1 MVQSKLKAQL
11 HSKDND
17 VDTTTYSVL
26 PFLILIS
33 PLVGFFINGV
43 VLPLKLRGFAK
54 TDANVAGGVATF
66 FIFFSFVLA
75 LFAFLHLQEEGNPSL
90 TSYCFEWFN
99 FGGLK
104 IPFELR
110 IDRLSGLLVMIITGI
125 GTLIHLY
132 STSYMHEEEC
142 VGRYFS
148 YLNLFCFNMLLL
160 VMGNNLPLLFF
171 GWEGVGLCSYLLI
184 GFWYTETEK
193 ANAGKKA
200 FIVNRVGD
208 LGFLIGMFLI
218 FRELGTLSFPEI
230 IEMIKTNPERIAPAA
245 TMICLALFVGAT
257 GKSAQMPLYVW
268 LPDAMSGPTPVS
280 ALIHAATMV
289 TAGVYMIARLNPLF
303 ELSTVALAVIAHVG
317 AITAIF
323 AGSIAIA
330 QTDIKKVLAYS
341 TVSQLGFMFLAC
353 GVGAYQTAVF
363 HLMTHAFFKALLF
376 LGSGSVI
383 HACSGEQDMT
393 KMGGLKKY
401 LPHTHLTMLVGSLAI
416 SGIPFF
422 SGFFSKDEILYS
434 AIALPGGFSYL
445 FLIGVLT
452 ACLTAVYT
460 GRMMSLTFYG
470 DERLSHDVKH
480 HLHESPALMTFP
492 LYVLAGLAA
501 FGGFLGVPHLL
512 GDYLGHMPHALSHW
526 LDPVVPTKV
535 LPLVGVKIPLHEGL
549 VMVGSSIIAIASYF
563 LGVTLFKKSM
573 FISDLVSGIA
583 PLQKVLSNKYYVD
596 ELYEKIIIN
605 PIRKISTF
613 SSSVI
618 DKLVVDGAVNGLGR
632 GVRKVGAELRTLQTG
647 DIQTYGL
654 MMLFGALI
662 AVFLIFKV
670 LL

>member
-1 MVQSKLKAQL
+1 M
-11 HSKDND
+11 H
-17 VDTTTYSVL
+17 SVL
-26 PFLILIS
+26 PALILIS

-43 VLPLKLRGFAK
+43 VLPLSLKGFAK
-54 TDANVAGGVATF
+54 TPANTAGGVATA
-66 FIFFSFVLA
+66 FIGFSFILA
-75 LFAFLHLQEEGNPSL
+75 LFAFAKLSGSKDPNPSL
-90 TSYCFEWFN
+90 LINCFEWFN
-99 FGGLK
+99 FGGLN

-110 IDRLSGLLVMIITGI
+110 IDKLSGLLVLIITGI

-132 STSYMHEEEC
+132 SISYMHEEEC

-148 YLNLFCFNMLLL
+148 YLNLFCFSMLLL

-200 FIVNRVGD
+200 FIVNRIGD
-208 LGFLIGMFLI
+208 LGFLIGMFML
-218 FRELGTLSFPEI
+218 FQELGTLTLPEI
-230 IEMIKTNPERIAPAA
+230 SSLLANPEVVARIMPSV

-289 TAGVYMIARLNPLF
+289 TAGVYMIARLSPLF
-303 ELSTVALAVIAHVG
+303 ELSPMALSVVAHVG
-317 AITAIF
+317 AITALF
-323 AGSIAIA
+323 AGSIAVA

-393 KMGGLKKY
+393 KMGALKKH
-401 LPHTHLTMLVGSLAI
+401 LPHTHLTMLIGSLAI

-434 AIALPGGFSYL
+434 AIALPGGVSYL
-445 FLIGVLT
+445 FVIGVLT
-452 ACLTAVYT
+452 AILTAFYT

-470 DERLSHDVKH
+470 QKRYSHDVEH

-492 LYVLAGLAA
+492 LYVLAILAA
-501 FGGFLGVPHLL
+501 LGGFLGVPHLL
-512 GDYLGHMPHALSHW
+512 GDYLGHMPHYLSHW
-526 LDPVVPTKV
+526 LDPVVPSKH
-535 LPLVGVKIPLHEGL
+535 LPLVGVKIALHEGV
-549 VMVGSSIIAIASYF
+549 VMAGSSIVAIISYF
-563 LGVTLFKKSM
+563 TGVALFKKHM
-573 FISDLVSGIA
+573 FVKDILGAFSPVEKILA
-583 PLQKVLSNKYYVD
+583 NKYYVD
-596 ELYEKIIIN
+596 ELYAVIVVN
-605 PIRKISTF
+605 PVKKF
-613 SSSVI
+613 SLFSANII
-618 DKLVVDGAVNGLGR
+618 DKYVFDGAVNGIGSKVKRLGT
-632 GVRKVGAELRTLQTG
+632 GLRSLQTG
-647 DIQTYGL
+647 DIQTYAF
-654 MMLFGALI
+654 MMLMGLVLVVLFIL
-662 AVFLIFKV
+662 KV
-670 LL
+670 LV

>member
-1 MVQSKLKAQL
+1 MIFVE
-11 HSKDND
+11 NMN
-17 VDTTTYSVL
+17 SVL
-26 PFLILIS
+26 PALILIS
-33 PLVGFFINGV
+33 PLIGFFINAV
-43 VLPLKLRGFAK
+43 VLPLAYKGFAK
-54 TDANVAGGVATF
+54 TPANTAGGVATS
-66 FIFFSFVLA
+66 FIGFSFILA
-75 LFAFLHLQEEGNPSL
+75 LISFAKLSGSGGNNPSIIIN
-90 TSYCFEWFN
+90 CFEWFN
-99 FGGLK
+99 FGGLN

-110 IDRLSGLLVMIITGI
+110 IDKLSGILVLIITGI
-125 GTLIHLY
+125 GTLIHMY
-132 STSYMHEEEC
+132 STSYMHDEEC

-208 LGFLIGMFLI
+208 LGFLIGMFLL
-218 FRELGTLSFPEI
+218 FRELGTLSLTEI
-230 IEMIKTNPERIAPAA
+230 NSLLQNQDIIAKIMPSV
-245 TMICLALFVGAT
+245 TLICLSLFVGAT

-268 LPDAMSGPTPVS
+268 LPDAMSGPTQVS

-303 ELSTVALAVIAHVG
+303 ELSPIALSVVAHVG
-317 AITAIF
+317 AITALF

-393 KMGGLKKY
+393 KMGALKKH
-401 LPHTHLTMLVGSLAI
+401 LPHTHLTMLIGSLAI
-416 SGIPFF
+416 SGVPFF

-434 AIALPGGFSYL
+434 TIALPGGVSYL
-445 FLIGVLT
+445 FIIGVLT
-452 ACLTAVYT
+452 AVLTAFYT

-470 DERLSHDVKH
+470 EKRYSHDVEH

-501 FGGFLGVPHLL
+501 LGGFLGVPHLL
-512 GDYLGHMPHALSHW
+512 GDYLGHMPHYLSQW
-526 LDPVVPTKV
+526 LNPVVPTKT
-535 LPLVGVKIPLHEGL
+535 LPLVGIKIPLHEGL
-549 VMVGSSIIAIASYF
+549 VMFGSSVLALLSF
-563 LGVTLFKKSM
+563 LAGITLFKKNL
-573 FISDLVSGIA
+573 FVKDLLSAFNPIE
-583 PLQKVLSNKYYVD
+583 KILSNKYYVD
-596 ELYEKIIIN
+596 ELYDMIIIL
-605 PIRKISTF
+605 PVRKISEF
-613 SSSVI
+613 SAAIVDRYI
-618 DKLVVDGAVNGLGR
+618 VDGAVNGLGAQIKKI
-632 GVRKVGAELRTLQTG
+632 GSGLRVLQTG
-647 DIQTYGL
+647 DIQSYAL
-654 MMLFGALI
+654 MMLIGLLV
-662 AVFLIFKV
+662 AVIFIFKV
-670 LL
+670 LF

>member
-1 MVQSKLKAQL
+1 M
-11 HSKDND
+11 
-17 VDTTTYSVL
+17 DTMYSSL
-26 PFLILIS
+26 PLLILLS
-33 PLVGFFINGV
+33 PLVGFFINAV
-43 VLPLKLRGFAK
+43 VMPLKYKGFAK
-54 TDANVAGGVATF
+54 TSADTAGGIATF
-66 FIFFSFVLA
+66 FIGLSFIMA
-75 LFAFLHLQEEGNPSL
+75 LMVFAKLMGSNSQNPSVM
-90 TSYCFEWFN
+90 TYCYEWFN
-99 FGGLK
+99 FGGLN

-110 IDRLSGLLVMIITGI
+110 IDKLSGLLVMIITGI

-132 STSYMHEEEC
+132 SISYMHDEEC

-200 FIVNRVGD
+200 FIVNRIGD
-208 LGFLIGMFLI
+208 LGFLIGMFLL
-218 FRELGTLSFPEI
+218 FRELGTLSLTEI
-230 IEMIKTNPERIAPAA
+230 NSMLHDSTVVARIAPSV
-245 TMICLALFVGAT
+245 TMICLSLFVGAT
-257 GKSAQMPLYVW
+257 GKSAQLPLYVW

-303 ELSTVALAVIAHVG
+303 ELSPLALSVIAHTG
-317 AITAIF
+317 ALTALF
-323 AGSIAIA
+323 AGTIAIA

-401 LPHTHLTMLVGSLAI
+401 LPHTHFTMLIGSLAI

-434 AIALPGGFSYL
+434 SIALPHGISYL
-445 FLIGVLT
+445 FIVGVLT
-452 ACLTAVYT
+452 AALTAFYT

-470 DERLSHDVKH
+470 NERMSHDVKH

-492 LYVLAGLAA
+492 LYVLATLAA
-501 FGGFLGVPHLL
+501 LGGFLGVPHLM
-512 GDYLGHMPHALSHW
+512 GDYLGHMPHFLSQW
-526 LDPVVPTKV
+526 LEAVVPAHH
-535 LPLVGVKIPLHEGL
+535 LPLVGIKIPLHEGV
-549 VMVGSSIIAIASYF
+549 VMVGSSVIAILFYWA
-563 LGVTLFKKSM
+563 GVTLFKRVLFVK
-573 FISDLVSGIA
+573 DLVSGIN
-583 PLQKVLSNKYYVD
+583 PLHKVLENKYYVD
-596 ELYEKIIIN
+596 ELYGKIIVE
-605 PIRKISTF
+605 PLRKISAF
-613 SSSVI
+613 SADVL
-618 DKLVVDGAVNGLGR
+618 DKVFVDGAVNGLGR
-632 GVRKVGAELRTLQTG
+632 GVRRVGSGLRILQTG
-647 DIQTYGL
+647 DLQTYGL
-654 MMLFGALI
+654 MMLGGVLVIIF
-662 AVFLIFKV
+662 FIFKV
-670 LL
+670 LV

>member
-1 MVQSKLKAQL
+1 ME
-11 HSKDND
+11 
-17 VDTTTYSVL
+17 TTYSSL
-26 PFLILIS
+26 PLLILIS
-33 PLVGFFINGV
+33 PLIGFFINGV
-43 VLPLKLRGFAK
+43 VYPLKLKGFAK
-54 TDANVAGGVATF
+54 TDPNTAGGTATF
-66 FIFFSFVLA
+66 FIGLSFIMACVAFSTLTGGG
-75 LFAFLHLQEEGNPSL
+75 ENPSL

-99 FGGLK
+99 FGGLN

-110 IDRLSGLLVMIITGI
+110 LDKLSGTLVMIITGI

-132 STSYMHEEEC
+132 SISYMHDEEC

-184 GFWYTETEK
+184 GFWYTDTEK

-200 FIVNRVGD
+200 FVVNRVGD
-208 LGFLIGMFLI
+208 LGFLVGMFLL
-218 FRELGTLSFPEI
+218 FRELGTLNLPEI
-230 IEMIKTNPERIAPAA
+230 NSLLANPGVVSRILPSV
-245 TMICLALFVGAT
+245 TLICLSLFVGAT
-257 GKSAQMPLYVW
+257 GKSAQIPLYVW

-303 ELSTVALAVIAHVG
+303 ELSPVALSVIAHTG
-317 AITAIF
+317 ALTALF

-383 HACSGEQDMT
+383 HACSGEQEMT

-401 LPHTHLTMLVGSLAI
+401 LPHTHITMLIGSLAI

-434 AIALPGGFSYL
+434 TIALPNGVSYL
-445 FLIGVLT
+445 FIIGVLT
-452 ACLTAVYT
+452 AMLTAFYT

-470 DERLSHDVKH
+470 SERLSHDVKH

-512 GDYLGHMPHALSHW
+512 GNFMGHMPHFLSHW
-526 LDPVVPTKV
+526 LSPLVPAKE
-535 LPLVGVKIPLHEGL
+535 LPLVALKLPLHEGV
-549 VMVGSSIIAIASYF
+549 VMAGSSVIAIVSFFAGI
-563 LGVTLFKKSM
+563 LVFKKIQ
-573 FISDLVSGIA
+573 FISDAFSGLA
-583 PLQKVLSNKYYVD
+583 PLQKLLSNKYFID
-596 ELYEKIIIN
+596 EIYGALIIG
-605 PIRKISTF
+605 PIRKLSHFAGEFFDRFI
-613 SSSVI
+613 I
-618 DKLVVDGAVNGLGR
+618 DGAVNGLGR
-632 GVRKVGAELRTLQTG
+632 GIRSIGGTLRALQTG
-647 DIQTYGL
+647 DIQSYGL
-654 MMLFGALI
+654 LMLGGVLLAILFIL
-662 AVFLIFKV
+662 KV
-670 LL
+670 LV

>member
-1 MVQSKLKAQL
+1 ME
-11 HSKDND
+11 
-17 VDTTTYSVL
+17 TTYSVL
-26 PFLILIS
+26 PLLILIF
-33 PLVGFFINGV
+33 PLIGFMINGFF
-43 VLPLKLRGFAK
+43 LPLKYKGFAK
-54 TDANVAGGVATF
+54 TSADTAGGFATF
-66 FIFFSFVLA
+66 FIALSFLTA
-75 LFAFLHLQEEGNPSL
+75 LVAFNKLSSLGVENPSL

-110 IDRLSGLLVMIITGI
+110 IDKLSGLLVLIITGI
-125 GTLIHLY
+125 GTLIHVY

-218 FRELGTLSFPEI
+218 FKHFGTLEFSELARKFADASFLETI
-230 IEMIKTNPERIAPAA
+230 PAA
-245 TMICLALFVGAT
+245 TITTICLALFVGAT
-257 GKSAQMPLYVW
+257 GKSAQLPLYVW

-303 ELSTVALAVIAHVG
+303 AASEIALSVVAHIG
-317 AITAIF
+317 AFTALF
-323 AGSIAIA
+323 AGTIAVA

-393 KMGGLKKY
+393 KMGNLKKY
-401 LPHTHLTMLVGSLAI
+401 LPHTHLTMLIGSLAI

-434 AIALPGGFSYL
+434 TIALPNGVSYL
-445 FLIGVLT
+445 FLVGVAT
-452 ACLTAVYT
+452 ACLTAFYT

-470 DERLSHDVKH
+470 QERLSHDVKH

-501 FGGFLGVPHLL
+501 LGGFLGVPHLL
-512 GDYLGHMPHALSHW
+512 GNYLGHMPHILSNW
-526 LDPVVPTKV
+526 LNPVVPAV
-535 LPLVGVKIPLHEGL
+535 HLPMVGVKLRLHEGL
-549 VMVGSSIIAIASYF
+549 VMFGSSVLAISFFY
-563 LGVTLFKKSM
+563 LGVVLFKKVM
-573 FISDLVSGIA
+573 FLSDLFSGISGFH
-583 PLQKVLSNKYYVD
+583 KVLSNKYYVD
-596 ELYEKIIIN
+596 EIYEAIIIK
-605 PIRKISTF
+605 PIKKVSAF
-613 SSSVI
+613 SSGII
-618 DKLVVDGAVNGLGR
+618 DKLVFDGAVNGLGKGIR
-632 GVRKVGAELRTLQTG
+632 RLATELRVLQTG
-647 DIQTYGL
+647 DIQSYGVL
-654 MMLFGALI
+654 MLFGLLI
-662 AVFLIFKV
+662 GFLFVFKV
-670 LL
+670 LM

>member
-1 MVQSKLKAQL
+1 MEY
-11 HSKDND
+11 
-17 VDTTTYSVL
+17 TYSIL
-26 PFLILIS
+26 PALILIS
-33 PLVGFFINGV
+33 PLVGFIINGV
-43 VLPLKLRGFAK
+43 VLPLGLKGFAK
-54 TDANVAGGVATF
+54 TSANTAGGVATA
-66 FIFFSFVLA
+66 FIALSFIMSLIAFSKLSGST
-75 LFAFLHLQEEGNPSL
+75 LENPSL
-90 TSYCFEWFN
+90 AINCFEWFN
-99 FGGLK
+99 FGGLN

-110 IDRLSGLLVMIITGI
+110 IDKLSSLMILIITGI

-132 STSYMHEEEC
+132 SISYMHDEPC

-148 YLNLFCFNMLLL
+148 YLNLFCFSMLLL
-160 VMGNNLPLLFF
+160 VLGNNLPLLFF

-200 FIVNRVGD
+200 FIVNRIGD
-208 LGFLIGMFLI
+208 LGFLIGMFML
-218 FRELGTLSFPEI
+218 FQQLGTLTLPEI
-230 IEMIKTNPERIAPAA
+230 SNLLSNPEVVTRIMPSV
-245 TMICLALFVGAT
+245 TLICLALFVGAT

-289 TAGVYMIARLNPLF
+289 TAGVYMIARLSPLF
-303 ELSTVALAVIAHVG
+303 ELSPMALSVVAHVG
-317 AITAIF
+317 AITALF
-323 AGSIAIA
+323 AGSIAVA

-393 KMGGLKKY
+393 KMGALKKH

-434 AIALPGGFSYL
+434 SIALPGGVSYL

-452 ACLTAVYT
+452 AILTAFYT

-470 DERLSHDVKH
+470 QKRYSHDVEH

-492 LYVLAGLAA
+492 LYVLAILAA
-501 FGGFLGVPHLL
+501 LGGFLGVPHLL
-512 GDYLGHMPHALSHW
+512 GDYLGHMPHYLSHW
-526 LDPVVPTKV
+526 LDPVVPAKI
-535 LPLVGVKIPLHEGL
+535 LPLVGVKIALHEGI
-549 VMVGSSIIAIASYF
+549 VMAGSSILAMISYF
-563 LGVTLFKKSM
+563 TGVALFKKNM
-573 FISDLVSGIA
+573 FVKDIISGFRPFEKILA
-583 PLQKVLSNKYYVD
+583 NKYYVD
-596 ELYEKIIIN
+596 ELYSLIVVN
-605 PIRKISTF
+605 PIKKISNF
-613 SSSVI
+613 SANMI
-618 DKLVVDGAVNGLGR
+618 DKYIIDGAVNGLGSQVKKL
-632 GVRKVGAELRTLQTG
+632 GSGLRLIQTG
-647 DIQTYGL
+647 DIQSYAFMMIMGL
-654 MMLFGALI
+654 LLVILF
-662 AVFLIFKV
+662 IFKV
-670 LL
+670 LV

>member
-1 MVQSKLKAQL
+1 METT
-11 HSKDND
+11 HSI
-17 VDTTTYSVL
+17 L
-26 PFLILIS
+26 PLLILIS
-33 PLVGFFINGV
+33 PLIGFFINGV
-43 VLPLKLRGFAK
+43 IYPLIKKGFAK
-54 TDANVAGGVATF
+54 TGPNLAGFTATLFIAFPFVFSVMAFVELSSSTLDA
-66 FIFFSFVLA
+66 
-75 LFAFLHLQEEGNPSL
+75 PSL
-90 TSYCFEWFN
+90 TTYCFEWFN
-99 FGGLK
+99 FGGLQ
-104 IPFELR
+104 IPFEIR
-110 IDRLSGLLVMIITGI
+110 IDKLSSILTLIITGV

-132 STSYMHEEEC
+132 STSYMHDEPG

-184 GFWYTETEK
+184 GFWYTDTEK

-208 LGFLIGMFLI
+208 LGFLIGMFLL
-218 FRELGTLSFPEI
+218 FRELGTLTLPEI
-230 IEMIKTNPERIAPAA
+230 NSLLGNPEVVTRIMPSV
-245 TMICLALFVGAT
+245 TLICLSLFVGAT
-257 GKSAQMPLYVW
+257 GKSAQIPLYVW
-268 LPDAMSGPTPVS
+268 LPDAMAGPTPVS

-303 ELSTVALAVIAHVG
+303 ELSTIALSVIAHVG
-317 AITAIF
+317 AITALF
-323 AGSIAIA
+323 AGTIAIA

-401 LPHTHLTMLVGSLAI
+401 LPHTHFTMLIGSLAI

-434 AIALPGGFSYL
+434 SIALPGGVSYL

-452 ACLTAVYT
+452 AILTAFYT

-470 DERLSHDVKH
+470 KEKMTEEVKH
-480 HLHESPALMTFP
+480 HLHESPKLMTFP
-492 LYVLAGLAA
+492 LYVLAALAA
-501 FGGFLGVPHLL
+501 FGGFLGVPHLM
-512 GDYLGHMPHALSHW
+512 GDFLGHFPHVLSNW
-526 LDPVVPTKV
+526 LAPVVPAKH
-535 LPLVGVKIPLHEGL
+535 LPLVGVKIPLHEGV

-563 LGVTLFKKSM
+563 AGVAVFKKYT
-573 FISDLVSGIA
+573 FISDIFPGLR
-583 PLQKVLSNKYYVD
+583 PLQKLLSNKYYVD
-596 ELYEKIIIN
+596 EIYAALIVN
-605 PIRKISTF
+605 PLKKLAVFAGNI
-613 SSSVI
+613 I
-618 DKLVVDGAVNGLGR
+618 DKLVVDGAVNGIGR
-632 GVRKVGAELRTLQTG
+632 GVRAVGTTLKAIQTG

-654 MMLFGALI
+654 LMLGGFVLTI
-662 AVFLIFKV
+662 FFIFKV
-670 LL
+670 LV

>member
-1 MVQSKLKAQL
+1 MNSI
-11 HSKDND
+11 
-17 VDTTTYSVL
+17 L
-26 PFLILIS
+26 PLLILIS

-43 VLPLKLRGFAK
+43 VYPLKLKGFAK
-54 TDANVAGGVATF
+54 TDPDTAGYTATF
-66 FIFFSFVLA
+66 FIGLSFAMA
-75 LFAFLHLQEEGNPSL
+75 LICFAKLLGGGENPHLIINV
-90 TSYCFEWFN
+90 FEWFN
-99 FGGLK
+99 FGGLN

-110 IDRLSGLLVMIITGI
+110 IDKLSGTLVLIITGI

-132 STSYMHEEEC
+132 STSYMHDEEC

-184 GFWYTETEK
+184 GFWYTDTEK

-200 FIVNRVGD
+200 FVVNRVGD
-208 LGFLIGMFLI
+208 LGFLIGMFLL
-218 FRELGTLSFPEI
+218 FRELGTLTLPEI
-230 IEMIKTNPERIAPAA
+230 NSMLANPEVVTKIMPSV
-245 TMICLALFVGAT
+245 TLICLSLFVGAT
-257 GKSAQMPLYVW
+257 GKSAQVPLYVW

-303 ELSTVALAVIAHVG
+303 ELSPIALNVIAHTG
-317 AITAIF
+317 ALTALF

-393 KMGGLKKY
+393 KMGGLKQY
-401 LPHTHLTMLVGSLAI
+401 LPHTHITMLIGSLAI

-434 AIALPGGFSYL
+434 TIALPNGVSYL
-445 FLIGVLT
+445 FIVGVITAALT
-452 ACLTAVYT
+452 AIYT

-470 DERLSHDVKH
+470 NERLSHDVKH
-480 HLHESPALMTFP
+480 HLHESPVLMTFP

-501 FGGFLGVPHLL
+501 LGGFLGVPHLM
-512 GDYLGHMPHALSHW
+512 GDYLGHMPHFLSHW
-526 LDPVVPTKV
+526 LAPVVPAKH
-535 LPLVGVKIPLHEGL
+535 LPLVGVKMPLHEGV
-549 VMVGSSIIAIASYF
+549 VMVGSSIVAIGSFY
-563 LGVTLFKKSM
+563 LGLTVFKKIT
-573 FISDLVSGIA
+573 FISDIFGGLA
-583 PLQKVLSNKYYVD
+583 PVQKLLSNKYYID
-596 ELYEKIIIN
+596 ELYAMIIVN
-605 PIRKISTF
+605 PVKKISQF
-613 SSSVI
+613 ASGII
-618 DKLVVDGAVNGLGR
+618 DKYVVDGAVNGLGR
-632 GVRKVGAELRTLQTG
+632 GVRAVGSSLRAIQTG

-654 MMLFGALI
+654 LMLSGVLAAILF
-662 AVFLIFKV
+662 IFKV
-670 LL
+670 LV

>member
-1 MVQSKLKAQL
+1 VETTQSI
-11 HSKDND
+11 
-17 VDTTTYSVL
+17 L
-26 PFLILIS
+26 PALILLS
-33 PLVGFFINGV
+33 PLLGFFVNAV
-43 VLPLKLRGFAK
+43 VFPLKLKGFAK
-54 TDANVAGGVATF
+54 TPANTAGGTATL
-66 FIFFSFVLA
+66 FIGFSFILA
-75 LFAFLHLQEEGNPSL
+75 VIAFLKLSSSSEANPSL
-90 TSYCFEWFN
+90 IINCFEWFN
-99 FGGLK
+99 FGGLQ

-110 IDRLSGLLVMIITGI
+110 IDKLSAILVTIITGI

-132 STSYMHEEEC
+132 SISYMHEEEC

-208 LGFLIGMFLI
+208 LGFLVGMFLL
-218 FRELGTLSFPEI
+218 FRELGTLTLPEI
-230 IEMIKTNPERIAPAA
+230 NSLLANPEVVTRITPSV
-245 TMICLALFVGAT
+245 TLICLSLFVGAT

-303 ELSTVALAVIAHVG
+303 ELSPLALSIVAHTG
-317 AITAIF
+317 AITALF
-323 AGSIAIA
+323 AGTIAIA

-393 KMGGLKKY
+393 KMGALKKH
-401 LPHTHLTMLVGSLAI
+401 LPHTHLTMLIGSLAI

-434 AIALPGGFSYL
+434 TIALPGGVSYL
-445 FLIGVLT
+445 FVIGVLT
-452 ACLTAVYT
+452 AILTAFYT
-460 GRMMSLTFYG
+460 GRMMALTFYG
-470 DERLSHDVKH
+470 EKRYSHEVEH

-512 GDYLGHMPHALSHW
+512 GDFLGHMPHALSTW
-526 LDPVVPTKV
+526 LDPVVPSKH
-535 LPLVGVKIPLHEGL
+535 LPLVGVKIPLHEGV
-549 VMVGSSIIAIASYF
+549 VMAGSSVVAILSF
-563 LGVTLFKKSM
+563 TLGVKLFKKHM
-573 FISDLVSGIA
+573 FVKDLVSA
-583 PLQKVLSNKYYVD
+583 FNPLEKILSNKYYVD
-596 ELYEKIIIN
+596 ELYELIIVTPVKKIA
-605 PIRKISTF
+605 SF
-613 SSSVI
+613 SAAI
-618 DKLVVDGAVNGLGR
+618 LDKLFIDGAVNGLGSS
-632 GVRKVGAELRTLQTG
+632 VRKIGSGLRTLQTG
-647 DIQTYGL
+647 DLQSYVL
-654 MMLFGALI
+654 MMLMGLLVV
-662 AVFLIFKV
+662 VFIISKV
-670 LL
+670 LF

>member
-1 MVQSKLKAQL
+1 MAVE
-11 HSKDND
+11 
-17 VDTTTYSVL
+17 TTYSTL
-26 PFLILIS
+26 PFLIL
-33 PLVGFFINGV
+33 
-43 VLPLKLRGFAK
+43 VLPLIGFAINGIILPLKYKGFAK
-54 TDANVAGGVATF
+54 TSADVAGGVATT
-66 FIFFSFVLA
+66 FIAGSFVLA
-75 LFAFLHLQEEGNPSL
+75 LFAFGHLVGGENPAL
-90 TSYCFEWFN
+90 MSYCFEWFN
-99 FGGLK
+99 FGGLN

-110 IDRLSGLLVMIITGI
+110 IDRLSGILVLIITGI

-200 FIVNRVGD
+200 FIVNRIGD
-208 LGFLIGMFLI
+208 LGFLIGMFLL
-218 FRELGTLSFPEI
+218 FRELGTLTLPEI
-230 IEMIKTNPERIAPAA
+230 NELLKNPEVVTRIAPSV
-245 TMICLALFVGAT
+245 TLICLSLFVGAT
-257 GKSAQMPLYVW
+257 GKSAQIPLYVW

-303 ELSTVALAVIAHVG
+303 ELAPLALSVVAHIG
-317 AITAIF
+317 ALTAIF

-401 LPHTHLTMLVGSLAI
+401 LPHTHFTMMIGSLAI

-434 AIALPGGFSYL
+434 TIALPGGYSYL
-445 FLIGVLT
+445 FIIGVMTAILT
-452 ACLTAVYT
+452 AFYT

-470 DERLSHDVKH
+470 NERMSHDVKH

-501 FGGFLGVPHLL
+501 LGGFLGVPHLL
-512 GDYLGHMPHALSHW
+512 GDYLGHMPHILANW
-526 LDPVVPTKV
+526 LEPVVPARH
-535 LPLVGVKIPLHEGL
+535 LPLVGVKLPLHEGV
-549 VMVGSSIIAIASYF
+549 VMVGSSVLAIASYA
-563 LGVTLFKKSM
+563 LGVKLFKKAM
-573 FISDLVSGIA
+573 FVTDLISGLA
-583 PLQKVLSNKYYVD
+583 PVQKVLSNKYYVD
-596 ELYEKIIIN
+596 ELYALAVVA
-605 PIRKISTF
+605 PIKKVSAF
-613 SSSVI
+613 SGNII

-632 GVRKVGAELRTLQTG
+632 GIRKVSTELRSIQTG
-647 DIQTYGL
+647 DLQTYGM
-654 MMLFGALI
+654 MMLGGLVVL
-662 AVFLIFKV
+662 VFFIFKV
-670 LL
+670 LV

>member
-1 MVQSKLKAQL
+1 M
-11 HSKDND
+11 
-17 VDTTTYSVL
+17 DTINSIL
-26 PFLILIS
+26 PLLILLS

-43 VLPLKLRGFAK
+43 VLPLKHKGFAK
-54 TDANVAGGVATF
+54 TGPDTAGGIATM
-66 FIFFSFVLA
+66 FIAASFVMG
-75 LFAFLHLQEEGNPSL
+75 LFAFMKLHGENPAVVN
-90 TSYCFEWFN
+90 YAYQWFD

-104 IPFELR
+104 VAFELR
-110 IDRLSGLLVMIITGI
+110 IDKLSGLLVLIISGI

-132 STSYMHEEEC
+132 STSYMHDEEC

-160 VMGNNLPLLFF
+160 VMGANLPLLFF

-184 GFWYTETEK
+184 GFWYTDTEK

-200 FIVNRVGD
+200 FIVNRIGD
-208 LGFLIGMFLI
+208 LGFLIGMFLL
-218 FRELGTLSFPEI
+218 FRELGTLDLYEINSMLTRPEI
-230 IEMIKTNPERIAPAA
+230 VTKIMPSA
-245 TMICLALFVGAT
+245 TLICLSLFVGAT
-257 GKSAQMPLYVW
+257 GKSAQIPLYVW

-303 ELSTVALAVIAHVG
+303 DLSPVALSVVAHIGALTAV
-317 AITAIF
+317 F
-323 AGSIAIA
+323 AGSIAVA

-401 LPHTHLTMLVGSLAI
+401 LPHTHITMLIGSLAI

-434 AIALPGGFSYL
+434 AIALPGGVSYL
-445 FLIGVLT
+445 FIIGVITAALT
-452 ACLTAVYT
+452 AFYT

-470 DERLSHDVKH
+470 AERMSHDVKH
-480 HLHESPALMTFP
+480 HLHESPALMTGP

-501 FGGFLGVPHLL
+501 LGGFLGVPHLM
-512 GDYLGHMPHALSHW
+512 GDYLGHMPHFLSHW
-526 LDPVVPTKV
+526 LDGVVPSRH
-535 LPLVGVKIPLHEGL
+535 LPLVGVKLPLHEGV
-549 VMVGSSIIAIASYF
+549 VMVGSSVIAALF
-563 LGVTLFKKSM
+563 FWLGVKLFKTRM
-573 FISDLVSGIA
+573 FLTEIIGLDA
-583 PLQKVLSNKYYVD
+583 FHKVLANKYYID
-596 ELYEKIIIN
+596 ELYALIVVN
-605 PIRKISTF
+605 PIRKISEF
-613 SSSVI
+613 SGMVI
-618 DKLVVDGAVNGLGR
+618 DKLVVDGAVNGIGR
-632 GVRKVGAELRTLQTG
+632 GVRKISGGLRLIQTG

-654 MMLFGALI
+654 YMLAGVVLI
-662 AVFLIFKV
+662 LFMIFK
-670 LL
+670 LG

>member
-1 MVQSKLKAQL
+1 MNSW
-11 HSKDND
+11 
-17 VDTTTYSVL
+17 L
-26 PFLILIS
+26 PLMILIS
-33 PLVGFFINGV
+33 PLIGFFVNGV
-43 VLPLKLRGFAK
+43 VMPLKLKGFAK
-54 TDANVAGGVATF
+54 TSADTAGGIATM
-66 FIFFSFVLA
+66 FIGLSFVFGLMAFFRLINSGSGDPA
-75 LFAFLHLQEEGNPSL
+75 LVIN
-90 TSYCFEWFN
+90 CFEWFN
-99 FGGLK
+99 FGGLR

-110 IDRLSGLLVMIITGI
+110 IDKLSGILVLIISGI

-132 STSYMHEEEC
+132 STSYMHDEEC

-184 GFWYTETEK
+184 GFWYTDTEK

-200 FIVNRVGD
+200 FIVNRIGD
-208 LGFLIGMFLI
+208 LGFLIGMFLL
-218 FRELGTLSFPEI
+218 FRELGTLTLPEI
-230 IEMIKTNPERIAPAA
+230 SLLLRDPEIVTRILPSV
-245 TMICLALFVGAT
+245 TLICISLFVGAC
-257 GKSAQMPLYVW
+257 GKSAQFPLYVW

-303 ELSTVALAVIAHVG
+303 ELSPVALSLVAHVG
-317 AITAIF
+317 AFTAIF

-401 LPHTHLTMLVGSLAI
+401 LPHTHVTMLIGSLAI

-434 AIALPGGFSYL
+434 TIALPGGVSYL
-445 FLIGVLT
+445 FLVGVIT
-452 ACLTAVYT
+452 ACLTAFYT

-470 DERLSHDVKH
+470 AEKMSHDVKH

-492 LYVLAGLAA
+492 LYVLAALAA
-501 FGGFLGVPHLL
+501 LGGFLGVPHLM
-512 GDYLGHMPHALSHW
+512 GDYMGHMPHILSKW

-535 LPLVGVKIPLHEGL
+535 LPLVGVKIPLHEGV
-549 VMVGSSIIAIASYF
+549 VMGGSSVLAILFYY
-563 LGVTLFKKSM
+563 LGVKLFKKVQ
-573 FISDLVSGIA
+573 FLNELVGGEGWHRTLA
-583 PLQKVLSNKYYVD
+583 NKYYVD
-596 ELYEKIIIN
+596 EFYQMTIVNPLKKIA
-605 PIRKISTF
+605 TF
-613 SSSVI
+613 SGNI
-618 DKLVVDGAVNGLGR
+618 LDKLMIDGAVNGIGR
-632 GVRKVGAELRTLQTG
+632 GVRSIGSGLRAIQTG
-647 DIQTYGL
+647 DIQTYGIL
-654 MMLFGALI
+654 MLGG
-662 AVFLIFKV
+662 LIFVIILILKV
-670 LL
+670 LV

>member
-1 MVQSKLKAQL
+1 M
-11 HSKDND
+11 
-17 VDTTTYSVL
+17 YSIL
-26 PFLILIS
+26 PLLILIS

-43 VLPLKLRGFAK
+43 VYPLKLKGFAK
-54 TDANVAGGVATF
+54 TDPNLAGGTATF
-66 FIFFSFVLA
+66 FIGLSFIMAVICFGKLMG
-75 LFAFLHLQEEGNPSL
+75 HGENPYL
-90 TSYCFEWFN
+90 IINVFEWFN
-99 FGGLK
+99 FGGLN

-132 STSYMHEEEC
+132 STSYMHDEEC

-184 GFWYTETEK
+184 GFWYTDTEK

-208 LGFLIGMFLI
+208 LGFLIGMFLL
-218 FRELGTLSFPEI
+218 FRELGTLNLSEINALLANPEI
-230 IEMIKTNPERIAPAA
+230 VSKIMPSVTL
-245 TMICLALFVGAT
+245 ICLSLFVGAT
-257 GKSAQMPLYVW
+257 GKSAQIPLYVW

-303 ELSTVALAVIAHVG
+303 ELSPVALNVIAHTG
-317 AITAIF
+317 ALTALF

-401 LPHTHLTMLVGSLAI
+401 LPHTHITMLIGSLAI

-434 AIALPGGFSYL
+434 TIALPNGVSYL
-445 FLIGVLT
+445 FIVGVLT
-452 ACLTAVYT
+452 AALTAIYT
-460 GRMMSLTFYG
+460 GRMMALTFYG
-470 DERLSHDVKH
+470 NERLSHDVKH

-501 FGGFLGVPHLL
+501 LGGFLGVPHLM
-512 GDYLGHMPHALSHW
+512 GDYLGHMPHFLSHW
-526 LDPVVPTKV
+526 LEPVVPAKH
-535 LPLVGVKIPLHEGL
+535 LPLVGVKIPLHEGV
-549 VMVGSSIIAIASYF
+549 VMVGSSLIAIGSFF
-563 LGVTLFKKSM
+563 LGLTVFKKIM
-573 FISDLVSGIA
+573 FISDITGALA
-583 PLQKVLSNKYYVD
+583 PLQKLLSNKYYID
-596 ELYEKIIIN
+596 EFYGVIIVG
-605 PIRKISTF
+605 PIKKISAF
-613 SSSVI
+613 AGGII
-618 DKLVVDGAVNGLGR
+618 DKYVFDGAVNGLGR
-632 GVRKVGAELRTLQTG
+632 GVRAVSSSLRAVQTG

-654 MMLFGALI
+654 LMLTGVLVAILF
-662 AVFLIFKV
+662 IFKV
-670 LL
+670 LV

>member
-1 MVQSKLKAQL
+1 M
-11 HSKDND
+11 
-17 VDTTTYSVL
+17 DTINSIL
-26 PFLILIS
+26 PLLILLS

-43 VLPLKLRGFAK
+43 VLPLKYKGFAK
-54 TDANVAGGVATF
+54 TGPDTAGGIATM
-66 FIFFSFVLA
+66 FIAASFVMGLLA
-75 LFAFLHLQEEGNPSL
+75 FTQLHGENPVVVNYAFQ
-90 TSYCFEWFN
+90 WFD

-110 IDRLSGLLVMIITGI
+110 IDKLSGILVLVITGI

-132 STSYMHEEEC
+132 STSYMHDEEC

-160 VMGNNLPLLFF
+160 VMGANLPLLFF

-184 GFWYTETEK
+184 GFWYTDTEK

-200 FIVNRVGD
+200 FVVNRVGD
-208 LGFLIGMFLI
+208 LGFLIGMFLL
-218 FRELGTLSFPEI
+218 FRELGTLDLFEINSLLTKPEVVSGI
-230 IEMIKTNPERIAPAA
+230 MPSVTL
-245 TMICLALFVGAT
+245 ICLSLFVGAT
-257 GKSAQMPLYVW
+257 GKSAQIPLYVW

-303 ELSTVALAVIAHVG
+303 DLSPVAMNVIAHVG
-317 AITAIF
+317 ALTAVF
-323 AGSIAIA
+323 AGSIAVA

-434 AIALPGGFSYL
+434 AIALPGGVSYL
-445 FLIGVLT
+445 FLVGVIT
-452 ACLTAVYT
+452 ACLTAFYT
-460 GRMMSLTFYG
+460 GRMMALTFYG
-470 DERLSHDVKH
+470 NERMSHDVKH
-480 HLHESPALMTFP
+480 HLHESPALMTGP

-501 FGGFLGVPHLL
+501 FGGFLGVPHLM
-512 GDYLGHMPHALSHW
+512 GDYLGHMPHFLSHW
-526 LDPVVPTKV
+526 LEGVVPARH
-535 LPLVGVKIPLHEGL
+535 LPLVGVKLPLHEGV
-549 VMVGSSIIAIASYF
+549 VMAGSSILAIIFYT
-563 LGVTLFKKSM
+563 LGVKLFQKAM
-573 FISDLVSGIA
+573 FLTDLIGMEGFH
-583 PLQKVLSNKYYVD
+583 KVLANKYYID
-596 ELYEKIIIN
+596 ELYNLIVVT
-605 PIRKISTF
+605 PVRKISEF
-613 SSSVI
+613 SGMVI
-618 DKLVVDGAVNGLGR
+618 DKLVVDGAVNGIGK
-632 GVRKVGAELRTLQTG
+632 GVKKVGTGLRTIQTG

-654 MMLFGALI
+654 YMLAGVVLVLF
-662 AVFLIFKV
+662 FIFK
-670 LL
+670 LG

>member
-1 MVQSKLKAQL
+1 METMQS
-11 HSKDND
+11 
-17 VDTTTYSVL
+17 TL
-26 PFLILIS
+26 PALILIS
-33 PLVGFFINGV
+33 PLVGFFINAV
-43 VLPLKLRGFAK
+43 VLPLVLKGFAK
-54 TDANVAGGVATF
+54 TPANTAGGVATA
-66 FIFFSFVLA
+66 FIGFSFILSVI
-75 LFAFLHLQEEGNPSL
+75 AFSKLVGSDSAEPSL
-90 TSYCFEWFN
+90 VINCFEWFN
-99 FGGLK
+99 FGGLN

-110 IDRLSGLLVMIITGI
+110 IDKLSGILVMIISGI

-132 STSYMHEEEC
+132 STSYMHDDEC

-184 GFWYTETEK
+184 GFWYTDTVK

-200 FIVNRVGD
+200 FIVNRIGD
-208 LGFLIGMFLI
+208 LGFLIGMFLL
-218 FRELGTLSFPEI
+218 FRELGTLNLPEI
-230 IEMIKTNPERIAPAA
+230 NMLLKNPDVVAKLMPSV
-245 TMICLALFVGAT
+245 TLICLSLFVGAT
-257 GKSAQMPLYVW
+257 GKSAQLPLYVW

-289 TAGVYMIARLNPLF
+289 TAGVYMIARLSPLF
-303 ELSTVALAVIAHVG
+303 ELSAVALSVVAHVG
-317 AITAIF
+317 AITALF

-393 KMGGLKKY
+393 KMGALKKH
-401 LPHTHLTMLVGSLAI
+401 LPHTHFTMLIGSLAI

-434 AIALPGGFSYL
+434 SIALPGGVSYL
-445 FLIGVLT
+445 FFIGVLT
-452 ACLTAVYT
+452 AILTAFYT

-470 DERLSHDVKH
+470 DKRYSHDVEH

-492 LYVLAGLAA
+492 LYVLAALAA

-512 GDYLGHMPHALSHW
+512 GDYLGHMPHYLSQW
-526 LDPVVPTKV
+526 LDPVVPSKH
-535 LPLVGVKIPLHEGL
+535 LPLVGVKLALHEGV
-549 VMVGSSIIAIASYF
+549 VMAGSSVLAILAYTA
-563 LGVTLFKKSM
+563 GVMLFKKKM
-573 FISDLVSGIA
+573 FVTDLISGFRPIE
-583 PLQKVLSNKYYVD
+583 KILSNKYYVD
-596 ELYEKIIIN
+596 ELYHAIIVT
-605 PIRKISTF
+605 PIKKISHL
-613 SSSVI
+613 SSAII
-618 DKLVVDGAVNGLGR
+618 DKLLVDGAVNGLGSQVKKI
-632 GVRKVGAELRTLQTG
+632 GTGLRTLQTG
-647 DIQTYGL
+647 DIQSYAL
-654 MMLFGALI
+654 MMLAGLVVVIF
-662 AVFLIFKV
+662 FIFKV
-670 LL
+670 LV

>member
-1 MVQSKLKAQL
+1 M
-11 HSKDND
+11 
-17 VDTTTYSVL
+17 DTINSTL
-26 PFLILIS
+26 PLLILLS

-43 VLPLKLRGFAK
+43 VLPLKYKGFAK
-54 TDANVAGGVATF
+54 TGPDTAGGIATS
-66 FIFFSFVLA
+66 FIALSFVMG
-75 LFAFLHLQEEGNPSL
+75 LFAFSQLFQGDNPAVVN
-90 TSYCFEWFN
+90 YAFQWFD

-110 IDRLSGLLVMIITGI
+110 IDKLSGLLVLIITGI

-132 STSYMHEEEC
+132 SMSYMHDEEC

-160 VMGNNLPLLFF
+160 VMGANLPLLFF

-184 GFWYTETEK
+184 GFWYTDTEK

-200 FIVNRVGD
+200 FIVNRIGD
-208 LGFLIGMFLI
+208 LGFLIGMFLL
-218 FRELGTLSFPEI
+218 FRELGTLDLYEINSALSNPEI
-230 IEMIKTNPERIAPAA
+230 VSKIMPSA
-245 TMICLALFVGAT
+245 TLICLSLFVGAT
-257 GKSAQMPLYVW
+257 GKSAQIPLYVW

-289 TAGVYMIARLNPLF
+289 TAGVYMIARLNLLF
-303 ELSTVALAVIAHVG
+303 DLSPVALSVVAHVG
-317 AITAIF
+317 ALTAVF
-323 AGSIAIA
+323 AGSIAVA

-401 LPHTHLTMLVGSLAI
+401 LPHTHITMLIGSLAI

-434 AIALPGGFSYL
+434 AIALPGGVSYL
-445 FLIGVLT
+445 FIIGVIT
-452 ACLTAVYT
+452 AAFTAFYT

-470 DERLSHDVKH
+470 NERMNHEVKH
-480 HLHESPALMTFP
+480 HLHESPALMTGP
-492 LYVLAGLAA
+492 LYVLAILAA
-501 FGGFLGVPHLL
+501 LGGFLGVPHLM
-512 GDYLGHMPHALSHW
+512 GDFMGHMPHVLSNW
-526 LDPVVPTKV
+526 LEGVVPTRH
-535 LPLVGVKIPLHEGL
+535 LPLVGVKIPLHEGV
-549 VMVGSSIIAIASYF
+549 VMVGSSIIAAIF
-563 LGVTLFKKSM
+563 FGLGIKLFKKNM
-573 FISDLVSGIA
+573 FLTEIIGGNGWH
-583 PLQKVLSNKYYVD
+583 KVLANKYYID
-596 ELYEKIIIN
+596 ELYAHIIVY
-605 PIRKISTF
+605 PIRKISEF
-613 SSSVI
+613 SGMVI
-618 DKLVVDGAVNGLGR
+618 DKLIVDGAVNGIGR
-632 GVRKVGAELRTLQTG
+632 GVRKVGAGLRTIQTG

-654 MMLFGALI
+654 YMLAGLAL
-662 AVFLIFKV
+662 VLLFIFK
-670 LL
+670 LG